1 MNKKTLDALTASM
14 SNLTTKFTAMTA
26 AMPQN
31 PAGQPQMP
39 QGGFDLS
46 KFIPKIDL
54 PDSAKTAL
62 TNIANGLN
70 VAGGAL
76 GVNLGLDGDKIAAG
90 ITGLLTTMAA
100 YTLAT
105 NTLSKVMED
114 VKDTVKKAFVE
125 LGELQAKSL
134 ATNINLRDL
143 FEGTKAGNL
152 TVTDSLNLRSSL
164 LDVSKELL
172 NFREAGITKLD
183 KNILNLVDKMVFTGQ
198 KTGALASFLTQTSL
212 AANLNAEQAS
222 KLAMELSKSS
232 ETYSTQ
238 LDSLFEIA
246 KSMESINTNLVAL
259 VGANIAPELLKAQS
273 SYIDKFGAQYANN
286 IKTIFSMVFDPK
298 NQTAVIAGGFTA
310 QAERLM
316 RGQMTAEQF
325 KEFSKQ
331 LATYFDRA
339 LGSRASFA
347 QLPAQ
352 EALLRSMGGTPEGLV
367 ALRNLALAQIQE
379 AKTNVYDITVV
390 LKDFIVVLRNNI
402 TQTVQDLGDI
412 LRKGF
417 QSEGGNYKSIRETLN
432 PMFRSMRT
440 GILDLSMEFIKL
452 FSGLTS
458 KETRLKELNDYL
470 NAMPKYSLFYTEP
483 NSGQYK
489 LRQAYEEERDKLIK
503 EVQQEKDALQRMEK
517 EASEKKKTSSLEQ
530 FRRNQLRSFSPDDS
544 GSALEIGNAQLAALE
559 RIEKN
564 TYDQRR
570 MTDMAT
576 RMSTLAMNLATNRVG

>member
-1 MNKKTLDALTASM
+1 MATFAAYSLATDVFSKVVDDLKKTFM
-14 SNLTTKFTAMTA
+14 
-26 AMPQN
+26 
-31 PAGQPQMP
+31 
-39 QGGFDLS
+39 
-46 KFIPKIDL
+46 
-54 PDSAKTAL
+54 KTF
-62 TNIANGLN
+62 
-70 VAGGAL
+70 
-76 GVNLGLDGDKIAAG
+76 
-90 ITGLLTTMAA
+90 
-100 YTLAT
+100 
-105 NTLSKVMED
+105 E
-114 VKDTVKKAFVE
+114 E
-125 LGELQAKSL
+125 LGDLQAKSL
-134 ATNINLRDL
+134 ATNIQLKDL
-143 FEGTKAGNL
+143 YAGLGDNAE
-152 TVTDSLNLRSSL
+152 TDLRSPL
-164 LDVSKELL
+164 LDVSRELL

-379 AKTNVYDITVV
+379 AKTN
-390 LKDFIVVLRNNI
+390 
-402 TQTVQDLGDI
+402 
-412 LRKGF
+412 
-417 QSEGGNYKSIRETLN
+417 
-432 PMFRSMRT
+432 
-440 GILDLSMEFIKL
+440 
-452 FSGLTS
+452 
-458 KETRLKELNDYL
+458 
-470 NAMPKYSLFYTEP
+470 
-483 NSGQYK
+483 
-489 LRQAYEEERDKLIK
+489 
-503 EVQQEKDALQRMEK
+503 
-517 EASEKKKTSSLEQ
+517 
-530 FRRNQLRSFSPDDS
+530 
-544 GSALEIGNAQLAALE
+544 
-559 RIEKN
+559 
-564 TYDQRR
+564 
-570 MTDMAT
+570 
-576 RMSTLAMNLATNRVG
+576 